1 MGMLFIRRFL
11 KNVLEFIS
19 APDYRYRLDGRP
31 ILVNT
36 DNIDRRFFSIGT
48 YINMGG
54 KPYLFVYV
62 VVPTVRISQNNCPKH
77 DTIRHGMGTII

>member
-1 MGMLFIRRFL
+1 M
-11 KNVLEFIS
+11 LEFIS

-36 DNIDRRFFSIGT
+36 DKIDRRFFS
-48 YINMGG
+48 NMGG

-62 VVPTVRISQNNCPKH
+62 VVPTAVRISQNNCPKH
-77 DTIRHGMGTII
+77 DTIRHGIGTII